1 LGDIIKTQWVELHF
15 ICEKPFLETLEYK
28 IEPIPTNR
36 WDNDPNLSSGVGWQ
50 ITNRLFD
57 NGLNMY
63 HPKDPN
69 SIGFILRISKY
80 QFRVRWSKRTRKW
93 FWGLERSYYA

>member
-1 LGDIIKTQWVELHF
+1 MFNSKCLFVVGTYRWYYGWNLF
-15 ICEKPFLETLEYK
+15 WWK
-28 IEPIPTNR
+28 IEGAHT
-36 WDNDPNLSSGVGWQ
+36 L
-50 ITNRLFD
+50 
-57 NGLNMY
+57 NGLNVY

>member
-1 LGDIIKTQWVELHF
+1 MFNSKCLFVVGTYRWYYGWNLF
-15 ICEKPFLETLEYK
+15 WWK
-28 IEPIPTNR
+28 IEGAHT
-36 WDNDPNLSSGVGWQ
+36 L
-50 ITNRLFD
+50 
-57 NGLNMY
+57 NGLNVY

-69 SIGFILRISKY
+69 SAGFILRISKY

>member
-1 LGDIIKTQWVELHF
+1 MFNSKCLFAMGTYRWYYGWNLF
-15 ICEKPFLETLEYK
+15 WWK
-28 IEPIPTNR
+28 IEGAHT
-36 WDNDPNLSSGVGWQ
+36 L
-50 ITNRLFD
+50 
-57 NGLNMY
+57 NGLNVY